1 MSNLRLIKEVSPTS
15 GVHSV
20 DLTDVFTNDF
30 NIYQINVSNL
40 IGDSTTSSGCNLQF
54 IASSGAVIN
63 TNYVVALH
71 TMKPDAAFT
80 EYKQTNT
87 DKFFNAFGT
96 VDDNPETAGASVY
109 VFNPTKSDT
118 YTSVIYQSSASFSST
133 MRGYKGIGLLKQESV
148 VTGFR
153 VQINESA
160 VDFDA
165 GGSIKVFGLRVD

>member
-1 MSNLRLIKEVSPTS
+1 MSNLRLIKEVSPAS

-20 DLTDVFTNDF
+20 NLTDVFTNDF
-30 NIYQINVSNL
+30 NTYQITVSNL
-40 IGDSTTSSGCNLQF
+40 IGDSTTASGCNLRF
-54 IASSGAVIN
+54 INSSGTVVS
-63 TNYVVALH
+63 TNYIVALH

-87 DKFFNAFGT
+87 DKFFNTFGT
-96 VDDNPETAGASVY
+96 VDDNPETSGASCY

-133 MRGYKGIGLLKQESV
+133 MRGYKGIGILKQEGI
-148 VTGFR
+148 VTGFQ
-153 VQINESA
+153 VHINESA